1 MEWVK
6 TELYLGRGIHA
17 GHEVSELEF
26 ADFVSEVI
34 TKYIP
39 KGLTIYDAYGQIQE
53 SDGKISRQATWIM
66 VIVHEKI
73 EENSHA
79 IDAVIAAYREK
90 FGRAEVMRLTSPTDA
105 QFYMN

>member
-1 MEWVK
+1 VELVE

-39 KGLTIYDAYGQIQE
+39 KGLTICDAYGQIQE
-53 SDGKISRQATWIM
+53 SDGEISRQATWIM
-66 VIVHEKI
+66 VIVHDKI
-73 EENSHA
+73 KENSHA

-90 FGRAEVMRLTSPTDA
+90 FGRAEVMRVTSPTDV